1 MSRPVKLKDGR
12 PAAKVECFAFLSC
25 GTTQVVNLQAE
36 NEKKEKEIDLFLQA
50 HLETDRY
57 LFSLALAL
65 LIHNKLQTASLQLQE
80 FCQRNQ
86 IVDSTTSAAR
96 LSLPS

>member
-36 NEKKEKEIDLFLQA
+36 NEKKEKEIEVPDM
-50 HLETDRY
+50 TSDR
-57 LFSLALAL
+57 
-65 LIHNKLQTASLQLQE
+65 
-80 FCQRNQ
+80 
-86 IVDSTTSAAR
+86 
-96 LSLPS
+96 